1 MAISFTEWVAKK
13 KGLKIEDVRTG
24 TPGTYT
30 IKPNQDATQSA
41 PAQHTESPTTTTT
54 TSTTTQ
60 QRISPFALSSGMAT
74 PEMAQAYVK
83 QFTPVPLPVPKR
95 TSVEVQAELDKKDP
109 GFHMWAALGSG
120 MATQDMAQSALNAYP
135 EISALKQ
142 EQKQTREW
150 ERQNLNL
157 MQERAMLGQGAIAL
171 PNAGG
176 KWQGYDDLIQY
187 AQSKPGELGAQDSRK
202 VKNAI
207 LELRRMA
214 GLSGNPGDLEY
225 FMSVSPQDRET
236 ARQYL
241 LALSEIP
248 LSGAGN
254 KIENFVTSA
263 GANAI
268 GNVIYFGETV
278 GQAARNAYENL
289 TNEELQKEY
298 QTFLGG
304 MYSGDAKGAQEAI
317 DRAKGLRQNKAVDVD
332 SLGSQILE
340 LGQKEAYKMTYK
352 QPEPVKLLGEAAL
365 STVNYLGTL
374 AIAGG
379 NPMAAL
385 GLMGV
390 QSFAN
395 TAYDVAKKG
404 GTMDE
409 QLVAG
414 IVSGLIEMATEKLP
428 LDSLMKIVKGNSKGL
443 LKWLTDLVKQSG
455 IEAVEEGVN
464 YGAGYLANKLILG
477 GLADEFDIEEMFRQ
491 MAIGGLSGG
500 FMGAGA
506 GVVSRAGNTGTQNT
520 AQTQAQTQPVPL
532 PIADPNDPIAQRIRG
547 QGQAAQS
554 IDMQTQ
560 AQQGH
565 TPQMQKT
572 IAEYQNSV
580 DENLVEFA
588 RQVNQS
594 VNEGKNVNW
603 MNYELSEVKQRE
615 AQDIKKA
622 VGVDTTGF
630 THNIKGN
637 TIVHISR
644 RHGENGRQDSSMAD
658 IKNIGRIQYV
668 LDNYDS
674 VEQLVGKKGKPEK
687 SGEFRNA
694 DSTPANMVQYKKR
707 IDGTFYLVE
716 AVPDTKR
723 RQVQVVTAY
732 IQPNKKDGASQV
744 LNMPQSDPQLTSEPP
759 VASTPSTQSIPQAGI
774 GVNSLPNDM
783 QPQGTQSTPVPLP
796 IARPDDP
803 IAQAI
808 RQGQTQAG
816 TQQTQR
822 EWTQAEAKRYR
833 GMAYLTNDFIRQA
846 KDYGMLD
853 AELEAINKI
862 AKETKTLIAFDEN
875 APQQGM
881 YQNGK
886 ITINPRAKD
895 PIVKILTHE
904 LTHFAQT
911 GKGYVDLRKDVLESQ
926 YLGELLGMSLEEARR
941 TVQSRYQTEFSAQQI
956 INPKV
961 SLEELTDREVFAQ
974 AMGSLIYNENALT
987 DIAKK
992 RPAFIQSVIDF
1003 FGRLADKIKG
1013 TGGYERFAKDVQNRF
1028 QKALYDA
1035 KAQDGDVQF
1044 SIGYTVDNTP
1054 FVTVDRDILQ
1064 GKPQQDWVKVVKDN
1078 LRKRFPNGV
1087 TVGNNEIKINPI
1099 TRREMTY
1106 SEYMKRVYRKSPQIY
1121 ADKLRATDNVDE
1133 ILKASRDYVNEAPLH
1148 PRKDNITD
1156 FARGNVLI
1164 RVGSNDYNAEVIVG
1178 TKRNGDMILYDI
1190 INLKPEQIIQKDK
1203 KISDTVLYQP
1213 ISKETADRLPVSD
1226 NDNVTQNESVVN
1238 SYTMQDD
1245 ENYPQKSLD
1254 MDAQEMDAQM
1264 EDLIERYG
1272 AIPQGENPAREVKV
1286 PRRIDEDYYNSFAV
1300 RTMMEAGITPDEIL
1314 NDVKDRILKGDFAHE
1329 VFTDAQA
1336 KAYAEDYID
1345 RYGINESVRNWRSR
1359 VDNEKAMNKNDIAVG
1374 QALLNQMYQLGDAE
1388 LALELMTELANEAT
1402 RAGQVVQAQKMLKQL
1417 TPPGKLYAL
1426 EKSLRQINRELY
1438 QRYKEAAP
1446 KVEINRKLAM
1456 DLLNAKT
1463 QEAQNKAVEAIKDH
1477 IGEQMPVDWFEK
1489 WNAWRYVSM
1498 LFNPR
1503 THIRN
1508 ILGNAVFMPAR
1519 AMKNAVGAGIEGFS
1533 ERMGWIEQS
1542 KRTKAFIM
1550 PVFHSSEDT
1559 ARLDFAK
1566 MYFDANQDSIKGESK
1581 YSVGTDLQSRRRIFD
1596 NKALEWIRKTNFNTL
1611 EAEDL
1616 FFLRKA
1622 YISSFAQAMKAR
1634 GVTPQFLNGAGK
1646 VARETLENINA
1657 YATQEAL
1664 KATYRDANALASALN
1679 NLKRKNKAGE
1689 VFIGGLVPFTKTPT
1703 NIARRGIEYSPAE
1716 LIKVVVNDARKVRQ
1730 GRMDAT
1736 EMINNLSTGLTG
1748 SGVLAL
1754 GMFLASQGLISG
1766 GGEDDR
1772 KEQAFERLRGGQNYA
1787 LKIGNKSYTIDW
1799 MSPVCLPLFVGVE
1812 LWDGLQ
1818 EGKEGLTFREIADSI
1833 TKIIDPMFEMTML
1846 QGINSTFKSVQGQE
1860 NPLGGIA
1867 VNAIENFVSQA
1878 VPSVLGA
1885 AARTIDG
1892 TRRRTYYDDKTN
1904 PLHNVIQTMG
1914 RKAAA
1919 KIPFASMLL
1928 QPSIDEW
1935 GRQDVEG
1942 NAGMRFVE
1950 NFLSPGYI
1958 GEWES
1963 SKMEDELQRLYD
1975 TTGEKSVLPTTAA
1988 KYFNVGERRFD
1999 LSYEDYK
2006 TYAQKLGKTRYQLIT
2021 DMVDSS
2027 LWRDLDD
2034 EQKVQAIEKAY
2045 EYSNAVAK
2053 EAVSDYKSK
2062 DEWIEQAKNTKKM
2075 NMTTQ
2080 DYMINLVK
2088 YGGVKGVEKAQKLN
2102 NAGLG
2107 KSSTDKV
2114 FFALDKLEP
2123 LPGKDAV
2130 NNQQKYRAVVTSGLS
2145 DKEQVAAMK
2154 VVATQ
2159 SIYEK
2164 VNVGYQFNVKP
2175 ADYVNYREWVEQLD
2189 DNGSVTQKEAQAALD
2204 RMKLSNAQKAVL
2216 WQLQDKRWKP
2226 YNNPYSSSIGAQV
2239 YHRLN

>member
-30 IKPNQDATQSA
+30 IKPNQDAAQSA

-54 TSTTTQ
+54 TPTTTTPQ
-60 QRISPFALSSGMAT
+60 KISPFALSSGMAT

-95 TSVEVQAELDKKDP
+95 TSVQVQAELDQKDP

-120 MATQDMAQSALNAYP
+120 MATPDMVQGALNAYP
-135 EISALKQ
+135 EITALKK

-157 MQERAMLGQGAIAL
+157 MQERAMMGQGAITL

-176 KWQGYDDLIQY
+176 QWQGYDDLIQY
-187 AQSKPGELGAQDSRK
+187 AQSKPGQLGQEDSRK

-214 GLSGNPGDLEY
+214 GLSGNAGDLEY

-254 KIENFVTSA
+254 KIENFITSA
-263 GANAI
+263 TANAI
-268 GNVIYFGETV
+268 GNVIYAGETV
-278 GQAARNAYENL
+278 GQWAKNTYENL

-304 MYSGDAKGAQEAI
+304 MYGGDAASAQEAI
-317 DRAKGLRQNKAVDVD
+317 NRAKGMRQNKAVDID

-379 NPMAAL
+379 NPFAAL

-409 QLVAG
+409 QMIAG
-414 IVSGLIEMATEKLP
+414 IVSGLIEVATEKLP

-443 LKWLTDLVKQSG
+443 LKWLTNLVKQSG

-477 GLADEFDIEEMFRQ
+477 GKADEFDIEEMFRQ

-506 GVVSRAGNTGTQNT
+506 GMVSRAGNTGAYTGAQNT
-520 AQTQAQTQPVPL
+520 GQTQAQTQPVPL
-532 PIADPNDPIAQRIRG
+532 PIADPNDPIAQSIRG
-547 QGQAAQS
+547 QGQAQA

-560 AQQGH
+560 PQQEH
-565 TPQMQKT
+565 TPQMQET
-572 IAEYQNSV
+572 IAEHTDGGVSYRFHNNINGMSDYGYAMFADDRRRV
-580 DENLVEFA
+580 EEGYGPNEFRVRHRDLAEVSDYIDEAA
-588 RQVNQS
+588 RKLA
-594 VNEGKNVNW
+594 ED
-603 MNYELSEVKQRE
+603 Y
-615 AQDIKKA
+615 
-622 VGVDTTGF
+622 
-630 THNIKGN
+630 
-637 TIVHISR
+637 
-644 RHGENGRQDSSMAD
+644 ENGRLP
-658 IKNIGRIQYV
+658 YE
-668 LDNYDS
+668 L
-674 VEQLVGKKGKPEK
+674 EQLFEHAETNGKTAEAFAEELAALFDPKDIV
-687 SGEFRNA
+687 
-694 DSTPANMVQYKKR
+694 DSAGAWDNGDLMQW
-707 IDGTFYLVE
+707 FYENIAEPHGIRGVK
-716 AVPDTKR
+716 TR
-723 RQVQVVTAY
+723 
-732 IQPNKKDGASQV
+732 DGAIVFDES
-744 LNMPQSDPQLTSEPP
+744 LIESIGDKQSDKQ
-759 VASTPSTQSIPQAGI
+759 TQ
-774 GVNSLPNDM
+774 
-783 QPQGTQSTPVPLP
+783 QPTPVPLS
-796 IARPDDP
+796 IARENGAAG
-803 IAQAI
+803 AQNAA
-808 RQGQTQAG
+808 QTQAQ
-816 TQQTQR
+816 TQPVPLPVAKPQQEQTQR
-822 EWTQAEAKRYR
+822 EWTKAEAKRYR
-833 GMAYLTNDFIRQA
+833 KMAYLTQDFIRQA

-862 AKETKTLIAFDEN
+862 ARETKTHIAFDEN

-886 ITINPRAKD
+886 ITIHPKAKD

-911 GKGYVDLRKDVLESQ
+911 GKGYMDLRKDVLESQ
-926 YLGELLGMSLEEARR
+926 YLGELLGMDLNQARKA
-941 TVQSRYQTEFSAQQI
+941 VQSRYQTEFSAQQM
-956 INPKV
+956 INPKL
-961 SLEELTDREVFAQ
+961 SLAELTDREVFAQ
-974 AMGSLIYNENALT
+974 AMGSLIYNENALA

-1013 TGGYERFAKDVQNRF
+1013 TGGYERFAKEVQSRF

-1035 KAQDGDVQF
+1035 KVQDTDAQF

-1054 FVTVDRDILQ
+1054 FVMIDEDILQ
-1064 GKPQQDWVKVVKDN
+1064 GVPKEDWIKTVKKVLKE
-1078 LRKRFPNGV
+1078 KFPNGIDV
-1087 TVGNNEIKINPI
+1087 NGWNIGVNAKGRDEFTRSKYSQWLDENNS
-1099 TRREMTY
+1099 ML
-1106 SEYMKRVYRKSPQIY
+1106 Y
-1121 ADKLRATDNVDE
+1121 ADKLKMANNLDEIIQTTTGLINEEPKHLRNDRLRSFNRGQARIRVGENDYLADVITGIYSSNREVLYDIVNLKRIKINEANLSAGPQNLRNAQNEVASSTDNVPQ
-1133 ILKASRDYVNEAPLH
+1133 S
-1148 PRKDNITD
+1148 
-1156 FARGNVLI
+1156 G
-1164 RVGSNDYNAEVIVG
+1164 
-1178 TKRNGDMILYDI
+1178 GD
-1190 INLKPEQIIQKDK
+1190 
-1203 KISDTVLYQP
+1203 
-1213 ISKETADRLPVSD
+1213 
-1226 NDNVTQNESVVN
+1226 VN
-1238 SYTMQDD
+1238 SYDMQS
-1245 ENYPQKSLD
+1245 ERNYPQKSLN
-1254 MDAQEMDAQM
+1254 MDVQEIEAQT
-1264 EDLIERYG
+1264 EDLTERYG
-1272 AIPQGENPAREVKV
+1272 VIPQGENPAREVEV
-1286 PRRIDEDYYNSFAV
+1286 PRRTGEDYYNSFAV
-1300 RTMMEAGITPDEIL
+1300 RTMMEAGITPEEIL
-1314 NDVKDRILKGDFAHE
+1314 SDVKDRILKGDFAHE

-1345 RYGINESVRNWRSR
+1345 RYGIKESVRNWRSR
-1359 VDNEKAMNKNDIAVG
+1359 VDNEKTMNKNDIALG
-1374 QALLNQMYQLGDAE
+1374 QALLNQMYELGDAE

-1402 RAGQVVQAQKMLKQL
+1402 RAGQVVQAQRMLKQL

-1426 EKSLRQINRELY
+1426 EKSLRQINMELY
-1438 QRYKEAAP
+1438 QRYREAAP
-1446 KVEINRKLAM
+1446 KVEISRKLAM

-1463 QEAQNKAVEAIKDH
+1463 QAAQDKAVEAIKDH
-1477 IGEQMPVDWFEK
+1477 IGEQMPADWFEK
-1489 WNAWRYVSM
+1489 WNAWRYMAM

-1508 ILGNAVFMPAR
+1508 ILGNALFMPAR

-1533 ERMGWIEQS
+1533 ERMGWLEQS
-1542 KRTKAFIM
+1542 ERTKAVILPIFRS
-1550 PVFHSSEDT
+1550 PEDT
-1559 ARLDFAK
+1559 AKIAFARK
-1566 MYFDANQDSIKGESK
+1566 YFDANQDSIKGDGK
-1581 YSVGTDLQSRRRIFD
+1581 YSVGADLQSRKRVFN
-1596 NKALEWIRKTNFNTL
+1596 NKILEWIRKLNFKLL

-1616 FFLRKA
+1616 FFLKKA

-1634 GVTPQFLNGAGK
+1634 GVTAEYLNGAGR

-1657 YATQEAL
+1657 YAVQEAL
-1664 KATYRDANALASALN
+1664 KATYRDANALAAALN

-1689 VFIGGLVPFTKTPT
+1689 VIIGGLVPFTKTPT

-1716 LIKVVVNDARKVRQ
+1716 LVKVIVNDARKVRQ
-1730 GRMDAT
+1730 GKMDAT

-1754 GMFLASQGLISG
+1754 GMFLAAQGVISG

-1787 LKIGNKSYTIDW
+1787 LKIGDKSYTIDW
-1799 MSPVCLPLFVGVE
+1799 TAPVCLPLFVGVE
-1812 LWDGLQ
+1812 LWNGLQ
-1818 EGKEGLTFREIADSI
+1818 EGKEGLTFREVADSI

-1846 QGINSTFKSVQGQE
+1846 QGINSTFKAVQGQE

-1867 VNAIENFVSQA
+1867 VNAIENFVSQS
-1878 VPSVLGA
+1878 VPSLFGA
-1885 AARTIDG
+1885 VARTIDG
-1892 TRRRTYYDDKTN
+1892 TRRRTYYDDKTD
-1904 PLHNVIQTMG
+1904 PVGSSVQAAV

-1942 NAGMRFVE
+1942 NAAWRFVE
-1950 NFLSPGYI
+1950 NFISPGYA
-1958 GEWES
+1958 GKWES
-1963 SKMEDELQRLYD
+1963 SEMEDELQRLYD

-1988 KYFNVGERRFD
+1988 KYFNVGEERVD

-2006 TYAQKLGKTRYQLIT
+2006 TYAEKLGKTRYQLIS

-2027 LWRDLDD
+2027 LWRGLDD

-2053 EAVSDYKSK
+2053 EAVSDYRSK
-2062 DEWIEQAKNTKKM
+2062 NEWIEQAKNAKKM

-2107 KSSTDKV
+2107 KSSADKV